1 MHEQV
6 NYDLANS
13 AMPAFNLILFFIFKK
28 PYELVPKSSKQTS
41 FGKDL
46 KRQMTLNGM
55 NTYGGITAISRS
67 PSALGFKPNGDETIA
82 FSNCFRA

>member
-1 MHEQV
+1 
-6 NYDLANS
+6 
-13 AMPAFNLILFFIFKK
+13 
-28 PYELVPKSSKQTS
+28 
-41 FGKDL
+41 
-46 KRQMTLNGM
+46 MTLNGM